1 MPFPDNLEARPSIQL
16 IMLPRFALNILL
28 LLFLAAQGTLAADT
42 LWTETHPPVN
52 ATHIFQGEIN
62 RHGKPTG
69 FHAKLNGKTPQHIR
83 ILRIRGTPNRTG
95 VYTAQIAIRDPD
107 TGKWKEKFSSIFPD
121 SMRPAEV
128 IDAIL
133 HAYENREKGRARP
146 WRGPSGHGFPIEGY
160 LLDNGRINTAY
171 PVYVRDKVR

>member
-1 MPFPDNLEARPSIQL
+1 MCFPDSHEARPSLQP
-16 IMLPRFALNILL
+16 IMLPRFALNILI

-42 LWTETHPPVN
+42 LWTKTSPSINE
-52 ATHIFQGEIN
+52 THIFRGEIN

-69 FHAKLNGKTPQHIR
+69 FHAKLNGQTPRNIR
-83 ILRIRGTPNRTG
+83 ILEIRGKPNRAG

-121 SMRPAEV
+121 SMSPAEV

-133 HAYENREKGRARP
+133 HAYENREEGRTRP
-146 WRGPSGHGFPIEGY
+146 WRGPSGHAVSKQLHPA
-160 LLDNGRINTAY
+160 RH
-171 PVYVRDKVR
+171 